1 LRFFIGVESRARLAR
16 LSRVGEVYHPPDEA
30 AGGNPIGC
38 PRGFAGISREGL
50 ARRATTLGP
59 RMPAHA
65 PRRHPVP
72 DEPWP
77 TADEAARSLL
87 LAPLELASGLVLA
100 DRTWVPAMVPWRA
113 TEEGFVTP
121 HVLDW
126 YRRFAEG
133 QPGTLVVEATGIRDV
148 RSGPL
153 LRIGHDR
160 FLHGLRELVRA
171 VREGS
176 GGRTRLL
183 IQVIDFLSIR
193 RRPEPRRFLSEFLAL
208 TAQHREALAARHP
221 GLDARDDDAVRAA
234 LLAAGD
240 DELEQV
246 LAPRELEALRQGAR
260 ERVTDVHLP
269 HVAELPARLPGLF
282 ADAAAR
288 AAQAGFDGV
297 ELHYAHAYTMAS
309 FLSRLNDRADGYG
322 GSREGRL
329 RLPLEV
335 LAAVRA
341 RVGPRFTVGI
351 RFLGEDALPGGSTAE
366 DAAHYGAA
374 FARAGADVLSVSRGG
389 KFEDARQPRVGEAAY
404 PYTGPSGAT
413 CMPTVF
419 DVEPPF
425 GRNLPFAAA
434 VRASVRA
441 AGCTTPVVASGGIN
455 SFTLA
460 EAALRRGDCDL
471 IGAARQSL
479 ADPDWFLKL
488 REGRGARIVR
498 CLYTNYC
505 EALDQRHKEVT
516 CQLWDRVRRPDETP
530 VLSADGHRRLV
541 APRGDW
547 SPPARGSATGC

>member
-1 LRFFIGVESRARLAR
+1 MSA
-16 LSRVGEVYHPPDEA
+16 
-30 AGGNPIGC
+30 
-38 PRGFAGISREGL
+38 
-50 ARRATTLGP
+50 
-59 RMPAHA
+59 A
-65 PRRHPVP
+65 PRRHPLP
-72 DEPWP
+72 EERWP
-77 TADEAARSLL
+77 TADEAAHSLL
-87 LAPLELASGLVLA
+87 FSPLELASGLRLA

-113 TEEGFVTP
+113 TEEGDVTP
-121 HVLDW
+121 DVLDW

-133 QPGTLVVEATGIRDV
+133 QPGTLVVEATGIREV

-160 FLHGLRELVRA
+160 FLPGLRELVRT
-171 VREGS
+171 VREAS

-193 RRPEPRRFLSEFLAL
+193 RRPDPRRFLGEFLAL
-208 TAQHREALAARHP
+208 TPRLRDVLAACHP
-221 GLDARDDDAVRAA
+221 GLDPLDDGAVRAA
-234 LLAAGD
+234 LLAAD
-240 DELEQV
+240 DAQLERV

-260 ERVTDVHLP
+260 ERVTDMHLP

-309 FLSRLNDRADGYG
+309 FLSRLNDRPDGYG
-322 GSREGRL
+322 GSRAGRL

-341 RVGPRFTVGI
+341 RVGPRFTVGL
-351 RFLGEDALPGGSTAE
+351 RFLGEDGLPGGSTVE
-366 DAAHYGAA
+366 DAAAYGAA

-389 KFEDARQPRVGEAAY
+389 KFEDARQPKVGEAAY
-404 PYTGPSGAT
+404 PYTGPSGAL

-419 DVEPPF
+419 DAQPPF
-425 GRNLPFAAA
+425 GANLPFAAA
-434 VRASVRA
+434 VRAAVRA
-441 AGCTTPVVASGGIN
+441 AGCSTPVVASGGIN
-455 SFTLA
+455 AFALA
-460 EAALRRGDCDL
+460 EAALQRGDCDL
-471 IGAARQSL
+471 VGAARQSL
-479 ADPDWFLKL
+479 ADPDWFRKL
-488 REGRGARIVR
+488 REGRGERIVR

-505 EALDQRHKEVT
+505 EALDQRHKQVT
-516 CQLWDRVRRPDETP
+516 CQLWDRVRLAGETP

-547 SPPARGSATGC
+547 SPPSR